1 MKIENET
8 LTEYEPFSDDENVK
22 IEDDLILKIK
32 PKTTNIL
39 ITNENVKIEDDII
52 LKINPKTTNILISNQ
67 NKVKLQ
73 EINKK
78 QIKRKNLLRIIA
90 RR

>member
-22 IEDDLILKIK
+22 IEDDLILNIK
-32 PKTTNIL
+32 SKTTNIL
-39 ITNENVKIEDDII
+39 ITNENVKIVDDNI
-52 LKINPKTTNILISNQ
+52 KINSKTTDILISNQ
-67 NKVKLQ
+67 NQVKLQ

>member
-32 PKTTNIL
+32 SKTTNIL
-39 ITNENVKIEDDII
+39 ITNENVKIVDDNI
-52 LKINPKTTNILISNQ
+52 KINSKTTDILISNQ
-67 NKVKLQ
+67 NQVKLQ

>member
-32 PKTTNIL
+32 SKTTNIL
-39 ITNENVKIEDDII
+39 ITNENVKIEDDNI
-52 LKINPKTTNILISNQ
+52 KINSKTTDILISNQ
-67 NKVKLQ
+67 NQVKLQ